1 MPVAFTYLIVL
12 VLFAP
17 VSNFHF
23 LDCCFFH
30 RRLLPELFFAW
41 PIYGFV
47 FQLTLPSAE
56 KELTTS
62 PQAARTASSPFF
74 LPDEGRNPSQSP
86 ERMRFWCLEACR
98 FGRALNGFRY
108 GLLSTNAIETLCGWE
123 CGSGGAVLQSPVRGI
138 ARGARLYDFCRGG
151 EPQERK
157 GSGMVHGA
165 PTNRPSSALSVAES
179 ADRTWE

>member
-1 MPVAFTYLIVL
+1 VAFTYLIVL

-47 FQLTLPSAE
+47 FQLTVPSAE

-62 PQAARTASSPFF
+62 PQAARTASSPFSCQTRGEI
-74 LPDEGRNPSQSP
+74 PHK
-86 ERMRFWCLEACR
+86 
-98 FGRALNGFRY
+98 ALR
-108 GLLSTNAIETLCGWE
+108 E
-123 CGSGGAVLQSPVRGI
+123 CGSGAW
-138 ARGARLYDFCRGG
+138 RL
-151 EPQERK
+151 
-157 GSGMVHGA
+157 A
-165 PTNRPSSALSVAES
+165 ALAGL
-179 ADRTWE
+179 

>member
-1 MPVAFTYLIVL
+1 VPVAFTYLIVL

-108 GLLSTNAIETLCGWE
+108 GLLSTNAIETQARVVGN
-123 CGSGGAVLQSPVRGI
+123 AVLVGP
-138 ARGARLYDFCRGG
+138 FFNPPFGG
-151 EPQERK
+151 
-157 GSGMVHGA
+157 
-165 PTNRPSSALSVAES
+165 
-179 ADRTWE
+179 

>member
-1 MPVAFTYLIVL
+1 MLGRVALAGVSGLNFWLSLPIVPVAFTYLIVL
-12 VLFAP
+12 VLFAL

-23 LDCCFFH
+23 LDYCFFH

-74 LPDEGRNPSQSP
+74 LPDEGTKSLTKP
-86 ERMRFWCLEACR
+86 
-98 FGRALNGFRY
+98 
-108 GLLSTNAIETLCGWE
+108 
-123 CGSGGAVLQSPVRGI
+123 
-138 ARGARLYDFCRGG
+138 
-151 EPQERK
+151 
-157 GSGMVHGA
+157 
-165 PTNRPSSALSVAES
+165 
-179 ADRTWE
+179 

>member
-1 MPVAFTYLIVL
+1 MKKKTLPVIEFFSREVLRRGEDLPSRSSINSRIGQFMDPAKRHTIIARGEVSLARPRCARGSKWPELLAESAHSASGFYLLIVL

-47 FQLTLPSAE
+47 FQLTVLSAE
-56 KELTTS
+56 KQLTTS

-74 LPDEGRNPSQSP
+74 LPDEGRNPHK
-86 ERMRFWCLEACR
+86 
-98 FGRALNGFRY
+98 ALR
-108 GLLSTNAIETLCGWE
+108 E
-123 CGSGGAVLQSPVRGI
+123 CGSGAW
-138 ARGARLYDFCRGG
+138 RL
-151 EPQERK
+151 
-157 GSGMVHGA
+157 A
-165 PTNRPSSALSVAES
+165 ALAGL
-179 ADRTWE
+179 